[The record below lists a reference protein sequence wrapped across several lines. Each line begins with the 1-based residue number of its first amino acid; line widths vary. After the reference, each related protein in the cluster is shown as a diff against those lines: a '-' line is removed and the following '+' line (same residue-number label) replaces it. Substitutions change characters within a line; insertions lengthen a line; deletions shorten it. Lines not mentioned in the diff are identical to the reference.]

1 MTNRS
6 NTRTR
11 NTRSARNGQRRAAAR
26 NTATTAARR
35 PVNLSRRGKGAVAV
49 TVAVLILLAGHGFAG
64 PAMLA
69 GLALYGLVTGGAAA
83 VAALVPSAAA
93 VLRGLAWSV
102 VAVATVAALQ
112 GSTAPGGPLLGL
124 ALAAAL
130 GTYLKLTAKPARRR
144 RS

>member
-6 NTRTR
+6 NTQTNGNR
-11 NTRSARNGQRRAAAR
+11 NSRGTGNGARRS
-26 NTATTAARR
+26 TATAAARR
-35 PVNLSRRGKGAVAV
+35 PLNLSRRGKGAVAV
-49 TVAVLILLAGHGFAG
+49 TVAVLVLLAGHGFAG
-64 PAMLA
+64 PALLA
-69 GLALYGLVTGGAAA
+69 GLALYGLLSGGAAA
-83 VAALVPSAAA
+83 VASLVPSAAA
-93 VLRGLAWSV
+93 VLRGLAWCV

-130 GTYLKLTAKPARRR
+130 GTYLRLTATPARRR

>member
-1 MTNRS
+1 MTNR
-6 NTRTR
+6 R
-11 NTRSARNGQRRAAAR
+11 NTTGNGRSNARRSATRS
-26 NTATTAARR
+26 TATTAARR
-35 PVNLSRRGKGAVAV
+35 PVNLSRRGMGAVAV
-49 TVAVLILLAGHGFAG
+49 TVAVLVLLAGHGFAG
-64 PAMLA
+64 PATLA
-69 GLALYGLVTGGAAA
+69 GLALYGLLSGGAAA

-102 VAVATVAALQ
+102 VAVATAAALQ

-130 GTYLKLTAKPARRR
+130 GTYLKLTATASRCR